1 MSKVAIVS
9 GGTTSDVAAMAVL
22 AMCIKDTN
30 PNLADELILFHCGI
44 KKRDQ
49 RLIQDIFPTRF
60 IRYKYR
66 IGIADRWKNHSLG
79 YFSGMLFCK
88 FECFKLLNEYDTVI
102 WTDYDILIKKDI
114 SELLENPQMGL
125 RIASGADSLRS
136 MFLNTISEELVQNY
150 DLEAEGVSTP
160 LFVLNRSIGDF
171 NTYYKWCYEM
181 SHRYAQFIYLP
192 EQCIISMLLQ
202 EYGLM
207 YEKLSLEKYVRH
219 PNDDDDDASILHAY
233 CQPKFWNGLK
243 NEKWDKYYLQWLTI
257 GGTKYR
263 KPLRNLVRQYLP

>member
-1 MSKVAIVS
+1 MSRVAIVS

-49 RLIQDIFPTRF
+49 RLIQSIFPTRF
-60 IRYKYR
+60 IRYKYHLRMIDR
-66 IGIADRWKNHSLG
+66 IKNHSLG

-88 FECFKLLNEYDTVI
+88 FECFKLLNEYDSVI
-102 WTDYDILIKKDI
+102 WTDYDVLIKKDI
-114 SELLENPQMGL
+114 SELLENPQVGL
-125 RIASGADSLRS
+125 RIASGTDSLRS
-136 MFLNTISEELVQNY
+136 MFYDTISEESVKDYNL
-150 DLEAEGVSTP
+150 DIEGVSTP
-160 LFVLNRSIGDF
+160 LFVLNKSIGDF

-181 SHRYAQFIYLP
+181 IPRYAKYIYLP

-202 EYGLM
+202 KFRIE
-207 YEKLSLEKYVRH
+207 YEKLPTTQYVRH
-219 PNDDDDDASILHAY
+219 PNEDDSSASILHAY
-233 CQPKFWNGLK
+233 SQPKFWNGLS
-243 NEKWDKYYLQWLTI
+243 NEKWNYYYLQWLTM

-263 KPLRNLVRQYLP
+263 KPLRDLVRHYLP